1 MWIKS
6 LSQFAPYI
14 SALDE
19 FKAVDYLRT
28 HSFEIFNELSKMLKR
43 TTLLKTK
50 DRLGLGIQYTT
61 QLMAPLYAAVDPL
74 HFGGSHRSVELS
86 TEYGRRVMSRYA
98 YSDWTPKRI
107 TDVLKKLT
115 WDYPSHDFAIDVVE
129 AEEL

>member
-1 MWIKS
+1 
-6 LSQFAPYI
+6 
-14 SALDE
+14 
-19 FKAVDYLRT
+19 
-28 HSFEIFNELSKMLKR
+28 
-43 TTLLKTK
+43 
-50 DRLGLGIQYTT
+50 
-61 QLMAPLYAAVDPL
+61 MAPLYAAVDPL

-129 AEEL
+129 AEELGLHVKLLDGELDDLAHSIVEGLTAASGFIGRQERQPLSIVPQGATGD

>member
-1 MWIKS
+1 
-6 LSQFAPYI
+6 
-14 SALDE
+14 
-19 FKAVDYLRT
+19 
-28 HSFEIFNELSKMLKR
+28 
-43 TTLLKTK
+43 
-50 DRLGLGIQYTT
+50 LGIQYTT

-129 AEEL
+129 AEELGLHVKLLDGELDDLAHSIVEGLTAAAGFIGRQERQPLSIVPQGATGD